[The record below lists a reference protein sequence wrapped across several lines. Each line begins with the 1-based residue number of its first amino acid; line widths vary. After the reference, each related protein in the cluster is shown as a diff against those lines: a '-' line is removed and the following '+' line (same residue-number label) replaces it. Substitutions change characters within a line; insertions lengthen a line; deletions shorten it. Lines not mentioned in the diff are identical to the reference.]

1 MAYLGVDLGG
11 TNIKA
16 ALVTEEGKIS
26 AHGAPAFV
34 RGCVR

>member
-16 ALVTEEGKIS
+16 ALTDSGGRILREVG
-26 AHGAPAFV
+26 
-34 RGCVR
+34 